1 MLMAL
6 FLDRNTLEA
15 NHIEEKALLRDLGG
29 KGHLPSEN
37 LENGPGQHWN
47 WTPWNSGPNAL

>member
-1 MLMAL
+1 MAL

-15 NHIEEKALLRDLGG
+15 NHREEKALLRDLGG

-37 LENGPGQHWN
+37 LENRPGQHWN
-47 WTPWNSGPNAL
+47 WMPWNSGPNAL